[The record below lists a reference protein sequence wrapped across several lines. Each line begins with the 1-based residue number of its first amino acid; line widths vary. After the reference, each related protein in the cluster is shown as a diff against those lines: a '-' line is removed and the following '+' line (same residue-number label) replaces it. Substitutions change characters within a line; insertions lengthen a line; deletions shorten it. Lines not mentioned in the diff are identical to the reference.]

1 MHPNLDF
8 NVYPSWCF
16 YYLTVSNGRH
26 VSPKNIIIEGDLEEE
41 LSVDWIV
48 SRKQI
53 TIKSYCLSSTI
64 IPLNIHSEF
73 GRKYQA
79 IKIGSNLH

>member
-1 MHPNLDF
+1 MYILAGVFTNLLFQMD
-8 NVYPSWCF
+8 V
-16 YYLTVSNGRH
+16 
-26 VSPKNIIIEGDLEEE
+26 VSPKNIIIESDLEEE
-41 LSVDWIV
+41 LSVDWIA
-48 SRKQI
+48 SREQI

-79 IKIGSNLH
+79 IRIGSNLH